1 MVSKEEIFHFQQKFT
16 LEERQSKFKEIE
28 SYLDKCVPIIIE
40 ESRTSSED
48 SPAKYNSFLMSKD
61 TTFTLMSKKIKER
74 NIVNPEKAIFFLL
87 NGKIA
92 VSLSTTLSSV
102 YEQYKHEDGFLYVL
116 YSFENVWG

>member
-1 MVSKEEIFHFQQKFT
+1 MVSKEEIFHFQQKYT

-28 SYLDKCVPIIIE
+28 SYLHKFVPIIIE
-40 ESRTSSED
+40 ESKTSSED
-48 SPAKYNSFLMSKD
+48 SSAKYNLFLMSKD
-61 TTFTLMSKKIKER
+61 TTFNVMSKKIKER
-74 NIVNPEKAIFFLL
+74 NIVGPEKAIFFLL

>member
-1 MVSKEEIFHFQQKFT
+1 MVSKEFHFQQKYT
-16 LEERQSKFKEIE
+16 LEERQLKFKEIE
-28 SYLDKCVPIIIE
+28 SYLHKFVPIIIE
-40 ESRTSSED
+40 ESRTSSEN
-48 SPAKYNSFLMSKD
+48 SPAKYNLFLMSKD

-74 NIVNPEKAIFFLL
+74 NIVDPEKAIFFLL